1 MDRVVVGRGC
11 RIRRAIIDKNVYVP
25 PGTEIGYNAEKD
37 RERYYLTDTG
47 IVVIPRE
54 EPNVPWSLIPSS

>member
-1 MDRVVVGRGC
+1 VV
-11 RIRRAIIDKNVYVP
+11 IP

-37 RERYYLTDTG
+37 RERYFVTETG

-54 EPNVPWSLIPSS
+54 EPSFP